1 MRRSRLGIGNDS
13 ASDFDREVAAGVS
26 GALVEVSF
34 AGSRFLALRD
44 NAGFRCPFC
53 NAVFFEEKD
62 LTSHIIA
69 HAQGLLDKRR
79 QAPRRH

>member
-1 MRRSRLGIGNDS
+1 MRRSRLGIGNNS
-13 ASDFDREVAAGVS
+13 ASDSGREAAANVS

-34 AGSRFLALRD
+34 AGSRFLARRD
-44 NAGFRCPFC
+44 NVGFHCPFC

-69 HAQGLLDKRR
+69 HAQGLLEKRR